1 MTDWKNVVESTLSLE
16 WLQDLETRAKAS
28 LGRVAAPQSD
38 TDRMLHE
45 LRVHRVELEMQN
57 DELQRSQLEL
67 GQVVDRYRDL
77 LAAAPLGYLA
87 VDTDGRICE
96 TNPLAARLLGGEESA
111 LHGRHIQGFLAT
123 ADADRF
129 HLRFRDCLQTNTA
142 QRLDVGIAR
151 KAGPAVYVRLQL
163 APIAAEAVGERRC
176 WLFMTD
182 LSEQIE
188 RNERLKEH
196 KLEVASRL
204 AESVAAESDQ
214 DAAKRVLLVV
224 DDDPSLLYA
233 VARMLSLEED
243 YRVFTVSGAAEA
255 LEIAGS
261 DQRLDLLLTD
271 VCMPGMNGG
280 ELGRRMAK
288 LRPELPRLY
297 MSGDLGGVTLEEEA
311 TCIAK
316 PFRSNE
322 LLAALKEIL
331 SR

>member
-1 MTDWKNVVESTLSLE
+1 VESALSLE

-28 LGRVAAPQSD
+28 LGRFVAPQSD

-87 VDTDGRICE
+87 VDTEGRICE
-96 TNPLAARLLGGEESA
+96 TNPLAARLLGGEESE
-111 LHGRHIQGFLAT
+111 LHGRHIQSFLTT

-129 HLRFRDCLQTNTA
+129 HLRFRACLQTHTA
-142 QRLDVGIAR
+142 QRLEVGIAR
-151 KAGPAVYVRLQL
+151 RPGPAVYVRLQL
-163 APIAAEAVGERRC
+163 APIAAEAVGDRRC

-188 RNERLKEH
+188 WNERLEEH
-196 KLEVASRL
+196 KLEIASRL
-204 AESVAAESDQ
+204 PESVAAEADQ
-214 DAAKRVLLVV
+214 GTARRVLLLV

-243 YRVFTVSGAAEA
+243 YRVITASSGEEA
-255 LEIAGS
+255 LEIAES
-261 DQRLDLLLTD
+261 DQRLDVLLTD
-271 VCMPGMNGG
+271 VRMAGGMDGG
-280 ELGRRMAK
+280 ELGRRMAT

-297 MSGDLGGVTLEEEA
+297 MSGDLGDVILEKKA

-316 PFRSNE
+316 PFRSKE
-322 LLAALKEIL
+322 LLVTLKEHL

>member
-1 MTDWKNVVESTLSLE
+1 ME

-45 LRVHRVELEMQN
+45 LCVHRVELEMQN

-111 LHGRHIQGFLAT
+111 HGRHIQGFLAT

-142 QRLDVGIAR
+142 QCLDVGIAR
-151 KAGPAVYVRLQL
+151 TAGPAVHVRLQL

-188 RNERLKEH
+188 RNERLEEH

-204 AESVAAESDQ
+204 AERVAAQPDQ
-214 DAAKRVLLVV
+214 DAARRVLLVV

-243 YRVFTVSGAAEA
+243 YRVFTVSSGAEA

-297 MSGDLGGVTLEEEA
+297 MSGDLGGVALEAEA

-322 LLAALKEIL
+322 LLGALKEIL